1 MQAFDP
7 TTQEAEAGES
17 LISRPAW
24 FTKWVLGQLGLYRDS
39 VLKNKNKKQ
48 SKTKQKQKIK
58 KKEEILINSALKRQ
72 RHVDLCE
79 FEVSLVYI
87 MTA

>member
-1 MQAFDP
+1 M
-7 TTQEAEAGES
+7 
-17 LISRPAW
+17 
-24 FTKWVLGQLGLYRDS
+24 
-39 VLKNKNKKQ
+39 KNKNKKQ